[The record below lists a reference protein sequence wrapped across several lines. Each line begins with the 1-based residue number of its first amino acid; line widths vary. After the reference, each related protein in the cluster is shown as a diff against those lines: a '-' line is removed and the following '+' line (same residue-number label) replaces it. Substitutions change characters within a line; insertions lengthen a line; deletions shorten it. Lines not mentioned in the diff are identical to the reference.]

1 MPRRKTPI
9 LRHRNPQI
17 PRGASPFKK
26 FIEPKPGL
34 NSAKFKIQSQ
44 THHPS
49 DFSPSRR
56 LVTKRFRT
64 PFDRIIPI
72 HPHPSLFFFHFQR
85 EKEDPFF
92 EMARENSPFPPSL
105 NENLGRNEIHNSGSR
120 VKALKGF
127 SVSTEGVERES
138 CGRRKRRP

>member
-1 MPRRKTPI
+1 MSRQNSDFTTA
-9 LRHRNPQI
+9 NPQI

-26 FIEPKPGL
+26 FIESKPGL
-34 NSAKFKIQSQ
+34 NWTKIQSQ
-44 THHPS
+44 TSSIRFLAITKTRNQTVSNPVGSNHRHPS
-49 DFSPSRR
+49 PSP
-56 LVTKRFRT
+56 
-64 PFDRIIPI
+64 
-72 HPHPSLFFFHFQR
+72 FFHFQR

-105 NENLGRNEIHNSGSR
+105 KENLGRNEIHNSGSR